1 MSPMPPAPPPPPVPD
16 DDPAAWA
23 AGLLDPAAAAA
34 LERRAAADPALAARL
49 RAERAFETT
58 LAGEPLA
65 PLPLPFVAKV
75 LAAVRATPRAPWERP
90 VVLGLAL
97 PRWARSAA
105 AALLVAAGG
114 WLTLAGIEPV
124 AAAADTL
131 AASSPAPTAVLAT
144 SALPKGAGPAPWTQG
159 PSAGARDVAAS
170 IADEAVRLPGGPT
183 GLLAVGAVLLAA
195 ALATARVV
203 ARPRADG
210 SLR

>member
-1 MSPMPPAPPPPPVPD
+1 MPSAPPPPPVPD

-34 LERRAAADPALAARL
+34 LERRAATDPALAARL
-49 RAERAFETT
+49 RAERALETT
-58 LAGEPLA
+58 LAADGLA

-75 LAAVRATPRAPWERP
+75 LAAVRAAPRAPWERP

-105 AALLVAAGG
+105 AALLVGAGG

-170 IADEAVRLPGGPT
+170 IANEAVRLPGGPT
-183 GLLAVGAVLLAA
+183 GLVAVGAALLGA

-203 ARPRADG
+203 SRPRANG
-210 SLR
+210 GPR